1 MIKGETVT
9 VQLRQFGAVDA
20 YGNPAKSYTAPAQV
34 DNVLIGRRTP
44 RTDETGAHPYA
55 IEDGCVFCFPRDYTG
70 DLRGALII
78 RDGRV
83 YEVDGDPMEY
93 TAANLPPLLPWNIR
107 VEAVRRDG

>member
-1 MIKGETVT
+1 MIQGETVT

-20 YGNPAKSYTAPAQV
+20 YGNPARVYAAPV
-34 DNVLIGRRTP
+34 TVENVLIGRCTP
-44 RTDETGAHPYA
+44 RADETGAHPYA

-70 DLRGALII
+70 DLRGALIT
-78 RDGRV
+78 RDGST

-93 TAANLPPLLPWNIR
+93 TAANLPPLPWNIK